1 MNPDATIAASQP
13 TTQERGVFGC
23 TDLFGVPV
31 CDSQKSAQMAAGNG
45 EQAIYTPEALAEII
59 VAHFKPTGRICEP
72 CRGAGAFVKAMP
84 GCDWY
89 EKADGK
95 DFMLAEGRWDWIVT
109 NPPWNDVANFLRK
122 SMRHADNVVMLC
134 WASAWW
140 TKARQREIREQ
151 GFGMVEM
158 CFVPTP
164 PPPWP
169 QSGFQLAAVW
179 LRRGWTGST
188 LLRTPNAKIQPA
200 SEPKILP

>member
-1 MNPDATIAASQP
+1 MRSATANLKPSTAIADVQAP
-13 TTQERGVFGC
+13 MAVGC
-23 TDLFGVPV
+23 TDLLGVPIV
-31 CDSQKSAQMAAGNG
+31 TPTNGSRMAVGDG
-45 EQAIYTPEALAEII
+45 EQVIYTPDDLAQLN
-59 VAHFKPTGRICEP
+59 VNHVKPSGKICEP
-72 CRGAGAFVKAMP
+72 CRGGGAFQRAMP

-95 DFMLAEGRWDWIVT
+95 DFMLAEGKWDWIVT
-109 NPPWNDVANFLRK
+109 NPPWNDLANFLRK
-122 SMRHADNVVMLC
+122 SMRHSDNVVFLC

-140 TKARQREIREQ
+140 TKARLREISEQ
-151 GFGMVEM
+151 GFGIVEM

-188 LLRTPNAKIQPA
+188 LLRTPNEK
-200 SEPKILP
+200 S